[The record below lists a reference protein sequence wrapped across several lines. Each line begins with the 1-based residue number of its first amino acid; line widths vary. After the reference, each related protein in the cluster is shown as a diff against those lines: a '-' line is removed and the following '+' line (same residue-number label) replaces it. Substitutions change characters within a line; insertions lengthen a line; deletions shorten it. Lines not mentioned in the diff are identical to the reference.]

1 MGRTGNVCDSTSD
14 LEPSY
19 LAARDITMVP
29 LTVFFGDAAYLDWI
43 EMRPDGPEGFYERLK
58 VARKLPTTSQ
68 PAPVRFADAYTALA
82 EAGCDSIVTITL
94 TSKLSGTFESAT
106 IAAADAPVPVA
117 VVDTLLVSHATGL
130 VVKAAADARDAGAD
144 GAEIERVARET
155 AAAGE
160 MFFVLDTLEYLVK
173 GGRAGRAQGLAASV
187 LDIKPVLRFEEGII
201 VPFRKTRGTNK
212 AFAQLA
218 EHAAEDAGTRGRLR
232 ATVLHACAPERAAL
246 LHKALED
253 AGADVEIESVGL
265 VGAVI
270 GTYAGPRAVGLA
282 YHPVR

>member
-1 MGRTGNVCDSTSD
+1 MGRTGIVCDSTAD

-19 LAARDITMVP
+19 LVGRDITMVP
-29 LTVFFGDAAYLDWI
+29 LTVFFGDQGYLDWL
-43 EMRPDGPEGFYERLK
+43 EMRPDGPDGFYERLK

-68 PAPVRFADAYTALA
+68 PAPVRFADAYRALA
-82 EAGCDSIVTITL
+82 ETGCDSIVTITL

-117 VVDTLLVSHATGL
+117 VVDTLLVTHATAL

-144 GAEIERVARET
+144 AAEIERIARET
-155 AAAGE
+155 AASGE

-173 GGRAGRAQGLAASV
+173 GGRAGLAQALAASV

-201 VPFRKTRGTNK
+201 VPFRKTRGANK
-212 AFAQLA
+212 AYAELA
-218 EHAAEDAGTRGRLR
+218 AHVAEDASRRGRLR
-232 ATVLHACAPERAAL
+232 ATVMHACDPERATAL
-246 LHKALED
+246 QAALT
-253 AGADVEIESVGL
+253 ASGADIEVESVGL